1 MAQPE
6 AGARYPS
13 ARNELVREVHEFP
26 YVVVFFVLAL
36 STEHNSAMS
45 IRQVADELRP
55 PKWDEGSVC
64 VRSHMPH
71 LNVCFVDVGWWS
83 ASGRDYHFAVEGD
96 SSHSPNGERPGSE
109 LGMRSSIFADPQLV

>member
-6 AGARYPS
+6 AGARYSS

-26 YVVVFFVLAL
+26 YVVVFFVLAF

-45 IRQVADELRP
+45 IRQVADELSP

-64 VRSHMPH
+64 GRSHMPH
-71 LNVCFVDVGWWS
+71 SNVCFVDVG
-83 ASGRDYHFAVEGD
+83 
-96 SSHSPNGERPGSE
+96 
-109 LGMRSSIFADPQLV
+109 